1 MEVQKDMVV
10 EYLHNHET
18 AWGILSVTPKQN
30 CEEKSKWIG
39 LHRHLKLLY
48 INNKMKKK
56 IQNGQYTRQIVNGL
70 DIERAFEKKQWN
82 RSGLRMWI

>member
-30 CEEKSKWIG
+30 CEEKSK
-39 LHRHLKLLY
+39 
-48 INNKMKKK
+48 
-56 IQNGQYTRQIVNGL
+56 
-70 DIERAFEKKQWN
+70 
-82 RSGLRMWI
+82 